1 MLTIGEFAAATQLSP
16 KALRLYDEQRLIPPA
31 HIDATNGYRYYRS
44 AQVRIGRLIRVLR
57 EMGLTLAEI
66 SRIVTADDLNA
77 EKFLSRF
84 AREQDYRHAREK
96 RAFYSALVMLRQG
109 ASSSGPVVVE
119 RARPEHTVAVHEFS
133 ANRNEFVE
141 RFRFEVQN
149 LLLTLANA
157 GMSSTA
163 PACCALVDPL
173 SDEEGQLEVMV
184 PVKTNPSDKAIVRV
198 EELASPPSNVS
209 FRLRPAARCASVAV
223 EHPRTHAADFSSALD
238 ALFDWFDRH
247 AYHAIDSPTVSIGD
261 ADNLPTE
268 IEWAYE

>member
-119 RARPEHTVAVHEFS
+119 RTRAEHTVAVHEFS

-157 GMSSTA
+157 GMSPMA
-163 PACCALVDPL
+163 PACCALIDPL
-173 SDEEGQLEVMV
+173 SDEEGQLEAMV
-184 PVKTNPSDKAIVRV
+184 PIMANVPDKA
-198 EELASPPSNVS
+198 LSSPPNNVS